1 MGGIIAY
8 LIFLGIG
15 LYVLYVIIKS
25 AINDSRIGQMNRELR
40 DIVVQQSKQHEE
52 TKIQIDELQ
61 QLLREQ
67 NQLLRDANAGRS

>member
-1 MGGIIAY
+1 MEGIFIY

-25 AINDSRIGQMNRELR
+25 AINDSRIGQLNRELR
-40 DIVVQQSKQHEE
+40 DIVEQQSKQHEE
-52 TKIQIDELQ
+52 TKIQMDELQ

-67 NQLLRDANAGRS
+67 NQLLKDANAGRS

>member
-1 MGGIIAY
+1 MGGIFVY
-8 LIFLGIG
+8 LIFLFIG
-15 LYVLYVIIKS
+15 LYLLYMTIKS

-61 QLLREQ
+61 QLLLEQ
-67 NQLLRDANAGRS
+67 NQLLKDANAGRS